1 MAMLSLTPELARR
14 IPLALAILRVSLG
27 GFLLL
32 WGVEKLLIPEATVAI
47 WEHFYFTNIAAS
59 LPYVIG
65 VVEILFAVWF
75 LLGWRR
81 RLVYGIGMALHG
93 ITVLAT
99 WKQLIDPWG
108 LIWGRNN
115 HLFLAGVPVLA
126 AFIAVYVLRDLDR
139 WTVDGRREDATHAPA

>member
-1 MAMLSLTPELARR
+1 MAATAFPSELARR
-14 IPLALAILRVSLG
+14 AALALAILRASLG

-32 WGVEKLLIPEATVAI
+32 WGIEKLLIPETTVAI
-47 WEHFYFTNIAAS
+47 WEHFYFTQIAAT

-81 RLVYGIGMALHG
+81 RLVYGIGVILHG

-108 LIWGRNN
+108 LIWGQNN
-115 HLFLAGVPVLA
+115 HLFLAGVPVLGGFVA
-126 AFIAVYVLRDLDR
+126 LYLLRDLDR
-139 WTVDGRREDATHAPA
+139 WTVDGRRAAAAASA